1 MGTET
6 ELRFL
11 QTICLP
17 FLRSAQNPD
26 GGWGFQP
33 GSESRPEPTSWA
45 LQALIQ
51 SSWPE
56 IPEPAARAFQF
67 IRRTQ
72 LPNGSWPPIPGAKT
86 GCWVTAL
93 TCWALLAEENSA
105 NAVAM
110 GLDWLCKEW
119 PQDSTPW
126 RRLLATFS
134 SQRGIFPINNSY
146 RGWSWTPGTSSWVE
160 PTAFG
165 LLALGACP
173 AALLPA
179 AAGRRRKLAELM
191 LYDRMCPGGGW
202 NCGNPLVYGVAG
214 ESMVIPTAWA
224 LLALGNQ
231 PQRSENV
238 LSVDWLER
246 NVANIDGPGSLA
258 LARLCLEVYGRKWPS
273 NAPELSD
280 YYKKNEFLRNVQ
292 IAAWVSLALG
302 TKRHFLPAQLASTET
317 P

>member
-6 ELRFL
+6 ELRFVE
-11 QTICLP
+11 TICLP
-17 FLRSAQNPD
+17 LLRSAQNPD

-67 IRRTQ
+67 IRGTQ
-72 LPNGSWPPIPGAKT
+72 LPNGSWPPAPGAKT

-93 TCWALLAEENSA
+93 TCWVLLAEKNSA

-119 PQDSTPW
+119 PRDSTPW
-126 RRLLATFS
+126 RRVLAKFS
-134 SQRGIFPINNSY
+134 SQRDVFPVNNSY
-146 RGWSWTPGTSSWVE
+146 RGWGWTPGTSSWVE
-160 PTAFG
+160 PTAFA
-165 LLALGACP
+165 LLAFGECP
-173 AALLPA
+173 AELLPA
-179 AAGRRRKLAELM
+179 AAARRRKLAELM

-214 ESMVIPTAWA
+214 EPLVIPTVWA
-224 LLALGNQ
+224 LLALRNQ
-231 PQRSENV
+231 PQRSENI
-238 LSVDWLER
+238 LSLDWLEK
-246 NVANIDGPGSLA
+246 NVANMHGPGSFA
-258 LARLCLEVYGRKWPS
+258 LARLCLEACGRKWPS
-273 NAPELSD
+273 DAPDLGD
-280 YYKKNEFLRNVQ
+280 FHQKNEFLRNVQ
-292 IAAWVSLALG
+292 IAAWISLAWG
-302 TKRHFLPAQLASTET
+302 TKRHFLATQLSSTET
-317 P
+317 S